1 MKSRKPSA
9 VAARVAQY
17 AVLCLGAF
25 FTLLPFL
32 WMISSS
38 LKTPAEIVK
47 IPPVMIPAVPQ
58 FSNYAE
64 AWAAA
69 PFARYLVNT
78 VIVTILTTVGVL
90 IISVLSAFAFS
101 RLKFPGKDLVFSLFM
116 ATLMIPGE
124 MLIITNFMTIT
135 KLKWIDTY
143 QAMVVPWISNVF
155 YIYLLT
161 QFFMQVPDTLYLAA
175 KVDKCSDLNIHDKN
189 HLL

>member
-38 LKTPAEIVK
+38 LKTPAEIVR
-47 IPPVMIPAVPQ
+47 IPPVMIPETAQ

-69 PFARYLVNT
+69 PFGRYLINT
-78 VIVTILTTVGVL
+78 VIVTILTTAGVL
-90 IISVLSAFAFS
+90 VTSVLSAFAFS
-101 RLKFPGKDLVFSLFM
+101 RLKFPGKDLPRRKEKPNDMGISL
-116 ATLMIPGE
+116 LPQLHEKVI
-124 MLIITNFMTIT
+124 
-135 KLKWIDTY
+135 
-143 QAMVVPWISNVF
+143 
-155 YIYLLT
+155 
-161 QFFMQVPDTLYLAA
+161 QVRLD
-175 KVDKCSDLNIHDKN
+175 
-189 HLL
+189 

>member
-38 LKTPAEIVK
+38 LKTPAEIVR
-47 IPPVMIPAVPQ
+47 IPPVMIPETAQ

-69 PFARYLVNT
+69 PFGRYLINT
-78 VIVTILTTVGVL
+78 VIVTILTTAGVL
-90 IISVLSAFAFS
+90 VTSVARYPASSPGSHKSACCTEENSTSA
-101 RLKFPGKDLVFSLFM
+101 
-116 ATLMIPGE
+116 
-124 MLIITNFMTIT
+124 
-135 KLKWIDTY
+135 
-143 QAMVVPWISNVF
+143 
-155 YIYLLT
+155 
-161 QFFMQVPDTLYLAA
+161 
-175 KVDKCSDLNIHDKN
+175 
-189 HLL
+189 